1 MVYLVIFAAGVEILS
16 SYLLSISVG
25 TGALTYPQKMKLAGK
40 LFYNHLLQI
49 HVLQNTNV
57 EESEA
62 FLKGTDS
69 YY

>member
-1 MVYLVIFAAGVEILS
+1 MYLVIFAAGVEFLS

-40 LFYNHLLQI
+40 LFYNLLLQK
-49 HVLQNTNV
+49 HVLQNTKV

>member
-1 MVYLVIFAAGVEILS
+1 MVYLVIFAAGVEFLS

>member
-1 MVYLVIFAAGVEILS
+1 MYLVIFAAGVEFLR

-40 LFYNHLLQI
+40 LFYNHLLQN
-49 HVLQNTNV
+49 HVLQNTKV
-57 EESEA
+57 EETEA
-62 FLKGTDS
+62 FLKGSDS

>member
-1 MVYLVIFAAGVEILS
+1 MYLVIFAAGVEILS

-40 LFYNHLLQI
+40 LFYNHLLQK

>member
-1 MVYLVIFAAGVEILS
+1 MYLVIFAAGVEFLS

-49 HVLQNTNV
+49 HVLQNTKV